1 MEGIIK
7 YQAIWTDKSPISKS
21 EFEKINFFR
30 SLAVKRSYMGIG
42 ADGIGYGNI
51 SYRLDSNNQFIIS
64 SSATGG
70 ISIAD
75 RGDYSKVIDFDISNN
90 EIYCKGNKIA
100 SSESLTHAAIYQS
113 NPEIKAVLHIHN
125 EELWQKHLF
134 QLPTT
139 SEDIEYGSVAMAEAI
154 AELIKTYSD
163 NKGAFVM
170 GGHREGIIAFG
181 ESLQDCIEI
190 LEGL

>member
-7 YQAIWTDKSPISKS
+7 YQAIWTDKSPISES
-21 EFEKINFFR
+21 EFEKINSFR

-90 EIYCKGNKIA
+90 KIYCKGNKIA